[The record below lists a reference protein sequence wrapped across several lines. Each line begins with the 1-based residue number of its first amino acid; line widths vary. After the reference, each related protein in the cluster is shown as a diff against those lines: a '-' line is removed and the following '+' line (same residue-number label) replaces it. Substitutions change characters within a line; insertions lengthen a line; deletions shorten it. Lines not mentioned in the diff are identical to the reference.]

1 MASDVKARAPHH
13 SSPEPQYTKHFR
25 TQQRGLQGQG
35 GGVHHRRPGYDRHQ
49 ERGEGGSGQ
58 DYGRLVQYSLH
69 EREVG
74 GAVQEFGGRG
84 TADDYG
90 RYSHHREGLGA
101 GGQDYEKQRR
111 GGYGRHQQGRGCGS
125 QDVRVHEGNQFET
138 GRYGEQDHGGRRG
151 EGLEHDHRRRRE
163 GVGDWHDRVRYE
175 GARARHGGLEQ
186 EYHRERGGAVR
197 GGHNRGGG
205 GGHESIGLKL
215 NHSGHGGIGYDLHH
229 ARGSVADKQS
239 LQGHDQRERGG
250 GHHSFVQDCHLE
262 RRGAGGWNDRG
273 GHRSVGPVEHQRK
286 GDGTDFGGNHLQRGR
301 GGAVGAGRGGGG
313 RVVPRENSRGSYQDR
328 RQPVETSRDTCGV
341 RGGTIVKSTVLKKK
355 HTALANWSTLKLFN
369 LPDKVTK
376 IQLRR
381 IIVDKGILGKFDIKQ
396 LVDGASAIVK
406 FENDGQ
412 RVGEI
417 MNHLKVGNCSI
428 QAKVIDDDPECN
440 RIPPLTE
447 VCKAKQKDIPPPR
460 RKEKEAVVPSLSAEA
475 ANPVQQADIT
485 EALGLTSL
493 NPEYFELSEG
503 KLNFVNCGD
512 AKLLEDIQGNL
523 RTILDRKMVKDILV
537 ELVNSVPEAAN
548 HNEKSI
554 EVEEATALMPVKV
567 VFASMDI
574 REKVKKLEQSKQKS
588 LGDFMTKSD
597 PEQGQIKK
605 KKKKKKRKSAA
616 FEEKLADEDK
626 KPRNSGN

>member
-1 MASDVKARAPHH
+1 MASNVKARAPHH
-13 SSPEPQYTKHFR
+13 SSPEPQYTNHYK

-35 GGVHHRRPGYDRHQ
+35 DGEHHRRAGYDRHH

-58 DYGRLVQYSLH
+58 DYRRLAHDSLH

-74 GAVQEFGGRG
+74 GAGHEFGGRG

-90 RYSHHREGLGA
+90 QYMEGML
-101 GGQDYEKQRR
+101 
-111 GGYGRHQQGRGCGS
+111 RGCGS

-138 GRYGEQDHGGRRG
+138 GRYSEQDHGGRRG

-163 GVGDWHDRVRYE
+163 GVADK
-175 GARARHGGLEQ
+175 
-186 EYHRERGGAVR
+186 RGG
-197 GGHNRGGG
+197 
-205 GGHESIGLKL
+205 
-215 NHSGHGGIGYDLHH
+215 
-229 ARGSVADKQS
+229 VADKKS
-239 LQGHDQRERGG
+239 LQGHDQREREG

-262 RRGAGGWNDRG
+262 RRGVGGWNDRG
-273 GHRSVGPVEHQRK
+273 GHRSFGQVQHQRE
-286 GDGTDFGGNHLQRGR
+286 GDGTDCGGIYLQHGR

-328 RQPVETSRDTCGV
+328 RQTVETSHDTGGV

-381 IIVDKGILGKFDIKQ
+381 IIVEKGVLGKFDIKQ
-396 LVDGASAIVK
+396 LVDGSAIVK

-412 RVGEI
+412 RVAEL
-417 MNHLKVGNCSI
+417 MNDLKVGNCSI
-428 QAKVIDDDPECN
+428 QAKVIDNDPECN
-440 RIPPLTE
+440 RIPPLT
-447 VCKAKQKDIPPPR
+447 DIPPPR

-475 ANPVQQADIT
+475 ANPVQQADIKA
-485 EALGLTSL
+485 ALGLTSL

-537 ELVNSVPEAAN
+537 ELVNSVPEAAIN
-548 HNEKSI
+548 NEKSV
-554 EVEEATALMPVKV
+554 EVEEAPALMPVKV

-588 LGDFMTKSD
+588 LGDFKSD

-605 KKKKKKRKSAA
+605 KKKKRKSGA
-616 FEEKLADEDK
+616 FEEKLADEEK
-626 KPRNSGN
+626 KAGNSGN

>member
-1 MASDVKARAPHH
+1 MASNVKARAPHH
-13 SSPEPQYTKHFR
+13 SSPEPQYTNHYK

-35 GGVHHRRPGYDRHQ
+35 DGEHHRRAGYDRHH

-58 DYGRLVQYSLH
+58 DYGRHVHDSLH

-74 GAVQEFGGRG
+74 GACQEFGGRG

-90 RYSHHREGLGA
+90 QYSHHRGGLGA

-125 QDVRVHEGNQFET
+125 QDVRVHEGNKFET

-151 EGLEHDHRRRRE
+151 EGLEHDHSRRRE
-163 GVGDWHDRVRYE
+163 GVGDWHDRVRYD
-175 GARARHGGLEQ
+175 GGKRGGLEQ
-186 EYHRERGGAVR
+186 EYHSERGGAVR
-197 GGHNRGGG
+197 GGHN
-205 GGHESIGLKL
+205 L
-215 NHSGHGGIGYDLHH
+215 
-229 ARGSVADKQS
+229 ADKKS
-239 LQGHDQRERGG
+239 LQRERGG
-250 GHHSFVQDCHLE
+250 GHRSFVQDCHLE
-262 RRGAGGWNDRG
+262 RRGVGGWNDRG
-273 GHRSVGPVEHQRK
+273 GHRSFGQVQHQRE
-286 GDGTDFGGNHLQRGR
+286 GDGTDCGGIYLQHGR

-328 RQPVETSRDTCGV
+328 RQPVETSRDTGGV

-381 IIVDKGILGKFDIKQ
+381 IIVEKGVLGKFDIKQ
-396 LVDGASAIVK
+396 LVDGSAIVK

-412 RVGEI
+412 RVAEL
-417 MNHLKVGNCSI
+417 MNDLKGVNCSI
-428 QAKVIDDDPECN
+428 QAKVIDNDPECN
-440 RIPPLTE
+440 RIPPLT
-447 VCKAKQKDIPPPR
+447 DIPPPR

-475 ANPVQQADIT
+475 ANPVQQADIKA
-485 EALGLTSL
+485 ALGLTSL

-537 ELVNSVPEAAN
+537 ELVNSVPEAAIN
-548 HNEKSI
+548 NEKSV
-554 EVEEATALMPVKV
+554 EVEEAPALMPVKV

-588 LGDFMTKSD
+588 LGDFKSD

-605 KKKKKKRKSAA
+605 KKKKRKSGA
-616 FEEKLADEDK
+616 FEEKLANEEK
-626 KPRNSGN
+626 KAGNSGN